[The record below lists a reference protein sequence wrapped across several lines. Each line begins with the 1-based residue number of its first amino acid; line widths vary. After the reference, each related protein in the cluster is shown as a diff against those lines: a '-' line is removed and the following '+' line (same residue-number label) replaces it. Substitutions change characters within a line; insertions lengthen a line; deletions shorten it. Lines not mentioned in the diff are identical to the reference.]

1 MQIILFYFIL
11 ATKLVFSLP
20 PMINKS
26 DLKIIDDEGEGR
38 GSTRA
43 LLFYFPG
50 FFTQPCRTQ
59 DVFGNCGRRNVT
71 FSNPAFNRKSFLKE
85 VRRKMK
91 IKQRQSLMNRPT
103 KTDAVSRS
111 FMRIS
116 TELKNMFSLYE
127 QNSRKHVILNRKAK
141 LVLRILVPMSI
152 GKFKLETIYR
162 T

>member
-1 MQIILFYFIL
+1 MQITLFYFIL

-26 DLKIIDDEGEGR
+26 DLKIIDNEGEGR

-103 KTDAVSRS
+103 KTNAVRRS

-116 TELKNMFSLYE
+116 TKLKNMFSLYE
-127 QNSRKHVILNRKAK
+127 KNSRKHVILKEKPN
-141 LVLRILVPMSI
+141 LYSE
-152 GKFKLETIYR
+152 F
-162 T
+162 